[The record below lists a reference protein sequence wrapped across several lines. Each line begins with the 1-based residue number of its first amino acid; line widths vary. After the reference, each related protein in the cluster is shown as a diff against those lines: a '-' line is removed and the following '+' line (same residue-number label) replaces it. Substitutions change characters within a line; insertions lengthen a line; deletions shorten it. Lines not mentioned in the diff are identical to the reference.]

1 MLGIFILLIIAM
13 LLVVKFCK
21 KTLKIVLSIIIVLI
35 SLYCIIISVDM
46 NRVHSFREP
55 IFATI
60 KQEDDL
66 TIKTK
71 IYQGLGYEVKM
82 VKDVTNDKIIKT
94 EMYMFDKV
102 IAGAV
107 ESKAIQLYFESKTK
121 VETIVNVV

>member
-21 KTLKIVLSIIIVLI
+21 KTLKIVLSIIIVLVL
-35 SLYCIIISVDM
+35 LYCIIISVDM
-46 NRVHSFREP
+46 NRVHSFRET

-66 TIKTK
+66 TMKTI

-82 VKDVTNDKIIKT
+82 VKDVTNDKTIKI

-102 IAGAV
+102 IAGAI
-107 ESKAIQLYFESKTK
+107 E
-121 VETIVNVV
+121 

>member
-21 KTLKIVLSIIIVLI
+21 KTLKIVLSIIIVLVL
-35 SLYCIIISVDM
+35 LYCIIISVDM

-66 TIKTK
+66 TMKTK

-82 VKDVTNDKIIKT
+82 VKDVTKDKIIKI

-107 ESKAIQLYFESKTK
+107 E
-121 VETIVNVV
+121 

>member
-1 MLGIFILLIIAM
+1 MQKDIKNCIIYYNC
-13 LLVVKFCK
+13 F
-21 KTLKIVLSIIIVLI
+21 SF
-35 SLYCIIISVDM
+35 IISVDM

-66 TIKTK
+66 TMKTI

-82 VKDVTNDKIIKT
+82 VKDVTNDKTIKI

-102 IAGAV
+102 IAGAI
-107 ESKAIQLYFESKTK
+107 E
-121 VETIVNVV
+121 

>member
-55 IFATI
+55 IFATFKYSQFRI
-60 KQEDDL
+60 
-66 TIKTK
+66 
-71 IYQGLGYEVKM
+71 
-82 VKDVTNDKIIKT
+82 
-94 EMYMFDKV
+94 EMNSMLIFK
-102 IAGAV
+102 
-107 ESKAIQLYFESKTK
+107 
-121 VETIVNVV
+121 